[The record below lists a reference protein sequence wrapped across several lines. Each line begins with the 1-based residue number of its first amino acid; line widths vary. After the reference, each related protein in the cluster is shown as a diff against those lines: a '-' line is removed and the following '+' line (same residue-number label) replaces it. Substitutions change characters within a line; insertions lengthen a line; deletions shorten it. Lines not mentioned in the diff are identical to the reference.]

1 MSAGDIYHHT
11 GRMLSLCCQSNG
23 YTAKEE
29 PAKGHCPHKRQW
41 PLHCFDKICLIIRL
55 YPISRHVFIAAGR
68 HRHICQMRLCGVVV
82 ITYILRCTLKNRG
95 YDPLSSVCESG
106 SVMVWL
112 QTRRL
117 PAEWGE
123 GASLFPSV
131 KTIVSKVRAG
141 PLAVK
146 TQGKA
151 GTYRTCAK
159 PYQWDKVGKNCGIGM
174 GSLVNCQITI
184 RRFVPGAVGG
194 SQYTP
199 VPGPEASGRSRRL

>member
-1 MSAGDIYHHT
+1 MSAVLMLVTTEQELCCRAMSAGDIYHHT

-95 YDPLSSVCESG
+95 YDPLSSVCASG
-106 SVMVWL
+106 SVMVWRGWRL
-112 QTRRL
+112 LELVQTSKLNTARSSS
-117 PAEWGE
+117 ATH
-123 GASLFPSV
+123 LFLYQ
-131 KTIVSKVRAG
+131 KEEVR
-141 PLAVK
+141 
-146 TQGKA
+146 
-151 GTYRTCAK
+151 
-159 PYQWDKVGKNCGIGM
+159 
-174 GSLVNCQITI
+174 
-184 RRFVPGAVGG
+184 
-194 SQYTP
+194 
-199 VPGPEASGRSRRL
+199 

>member
-1 MSAGDIYHHT
+1 MSAVLMLVTTEQELCCRAMSAGDIYHHT

-68 HRHICQMRLCGVVV
+68 PRQKSHIRRCGGGVF
-82 ITYILRCTLKNRG
+82 TTKNRSTMKNRG

-117 PAEWGE
+117 PAEW
-123 GASLFPSV
+123 V
-131 KTIVSKVRAG
+131 
-141 PLAVK
+141 
-146 TQGKA
+146 
-151 GTYRTCAK
+151 
-159 PYQWDKVGKNCGIGM
+159 
-174 GSLVNCQITI
+174 
-184 RRFVPGAVGG
+184 
-194 SQYTP
+194 
-199 VPGPEASGRSRRL
+199 